1 MKDSGSKMQQCLE
14 KDMGSRKF
22 FSPKMD
28 DIMASFVLTE
38 LFNREEKLM
47 I

>member
-1 MKDSGSKMQQCLE
+1 MDSGSEMQQCLE
-14 KDMGSRKF
+14 EDMESRKF

-28 DIMASFVLTE
+28 DIMSSFVLTE
-38 LFNREEKLM
+38 LFYGEGKSM